1 VNHRNPPPLIALR
14 NKPKPKVTQAQIAE
28 ARRAIETSGA
38 GAYKQHGMMI
48 RLEQAAARLG
58 LKVRR

>member
-1 VNHRNPPPLIALR
+1 VTTRKKPAPTREKLR
-14 NKPKPKVTQAQIAE
+14 SDYESAK
-28 ARRAIETSGA
+28 RAIEQVP

-58 LKVRR
+58 LKVPR